1 MQLAVKL
8 CGEGPD
14 ITVEAEAPR
23 SLRESMITTVL
34 AAIHGSATVKG
45 VPLRSGCMRELIN
58 GLRILGYRVEELSAD
73 TVEVTDIEAPKKGV
87 FEVRCGLLTLSL
99 ILPLAAVRLDYGEQL
114 AIRASYPEL
123 LRAPIKLFI
132 EAVHV
137 LGAKAW
143 HGESMARLMVVEGT
157 RRPSRRV
164 LFGRTYK
171 PWGPLLAGAILA
183 SYAAKTPLRLSLH
196 GVLRGKKW
204 LEVVEKKLYGVAQ
217 VRYDQGT
224 VTLAVTDKDTAGSP
238 VAGFETRIPG
248 CEVASLLA
256 ALPALAC
263 NRRMWRIE
271 IKGVSKEA
279 IESNELS
286 SLMPSM
292 GYDSS
297 IACSEKECKILI
309 KGGKPRSLVHDITE
323 DPEYAYLALAH
334 AALSNSAV
342 AGISI
347 LEYEGYPLSIL
358 ANSRLTEEAS
368 FTDDTIVFNYS
379 DEKQLATFEC
389 RHSNRPLCSIAY
401 GYMLRFGGTIK
412 AVEALDDRIPG
423 LLDLLVEIADFIEV
437 Y

>member
-1 MQLAVKL
+1 MQLTAKL
-8 CGEGPD
+8 CEEGPG

-23 SLRESMITTVL
+23 SLRDSMITTVL
-34 AAIHGSATVKG
+34 AAIQGSVTVKG

-58 GLRILGYRVEELSAD
+58 GLRILGYRIEELSAD
-73 TVEVTDIEAPKKGV
+73 TVEVTDTEAPKKGV

-132 EAVHV
+132 EAVHM

-143 HGESMARLMVVEGT
+143 HGESMARLIVVEGM
-157 RRPSRRV
+157 RGPSKRV
-164 LFGRTYK
+164 LFGRMYK
-171 PWGPLLAGAILA
+171 PWGPLLAGVILA

-196 GVLRGKKW
+196 GVLRGGKW
-204 LEVVEKKLYGVAQ
+204 LEAAKKILNGNAQ
-217 VRYDQGT
+217 VRYDQN
-224 VTLAVTDKDTAGSP
+224 TLALTITKKDTIGKHTASSK
-238 VAGFETRIPG
+238 ARIPG
-248 CEVASLLA
+248 CAIASLLA
-256 ALPALAC
+256 TLPILTC
-263 NRRMWRIE
+263 DKRVWRVEIRNVSRGSIE
-271 IKGVSKEA
+271 M
-279 IESNELS
+279 NELS
-286 SLMPSM
+286 SLMLSM

-297 IACSEKECKILI
+297 ITCEKEKCGILI
-309 KGGKPRSLVHDITE
+309 KGGKPRSLVHNITE

-342 AGISI
+342 TGMSM

-358 ANSRLTEEAS
+358 VNSRLTEEAS
-368 FTDDTIVFNYS
+368 LSDDTMVFNYS
-379 DEKQLATFEC
+379 NEKQVATFEC

-423 LLDLLVEIADFIEV
+423 LLDLLVKIADFIEI